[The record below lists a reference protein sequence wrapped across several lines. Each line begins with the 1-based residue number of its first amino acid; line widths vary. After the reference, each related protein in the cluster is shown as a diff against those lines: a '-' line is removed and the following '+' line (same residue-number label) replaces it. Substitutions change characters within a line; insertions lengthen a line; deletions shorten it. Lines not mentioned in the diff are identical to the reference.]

1 MFFKYEMYFSLYGYI
16 LKSYNLK
23 GIYSIILKFVEM
35 IANETVSGYLLI
47 LKTFTLTAI
56 PVRLLWVSLC
66 RFTKHCITFH
76 WNRIYKNPDT
86 GFPPGKNRI
95 IEKQKSL

>member
-1 MFFKYEMYFSLYGYI
+1 MCFCGSILCVFYRKYFSLQGYI
-16 LKSYNLK
+16 LNSYNSK

-35 IANETVSGYLLI
+35 IATYVMNKSVSGNLPI
-47 LKTFTLTAI
+47 LKTFTLIAI

-76 WNRIYKNPDT
+76 
-86 GFPPGKNRI
+86 
-95 IEKQKSL
+95 